1 MSPELVEILAP
12 PLAIISLGG
21 LILIGM
27 KIRYSHIQ
35 RTRVQG
41 SAEQQDV
48 ERLAAAVDTLQDELR
63 LVRDEMLQLN
73 ERVEFTE
80 RLLERPRTA
89 AADPEALP
97 GQRD

>member
-1 MSPELVEILAP
+1 MPPELVEIVAP
-12 PLAIISLGG
+12 PIAILSFG
-21 LILIGM
+21 ILVLVGM

-35 RTRVQG
+35 RTRVKG
-41 SAEQQDV
+41 GAEQQDV
-48 ERLAAAVDTLQDELR
+48 ERLATAVDTLQDELR
-63 LVRDEMLQLN
+63 VVRDDILQLN

-89 AADPEALP
+89 AADSEPLP

>member
-1 MSPELVEILAP
+1 MPPELVEIIAP
-12 PLAIISLGG
+12 PIAILSFG
-21 LILIGM
+21 ILVLVGM

-35 RTRVQG
+35 RTRVEG
-41 SAEQQDV
+41 SAQPQDV

-63 LVRDEMLQLN
+63 VVRDEMLQLN

-89 AADPEALP
+89 TADSEALP
-97 GQRD
+97 GRRD